1 MSQKTNMDQLVA
13 GISRTEG
20 EKPVDTGA
28 VAAAEA
34 TSTVLPPKRAA
45 SQAERERKKAE
56 TNRSLAA
63 GREAKAPPVPKA
75 PALVGNSDAK
85 TPPASTVGVTAF
97 PAPAVPAA
105 SAEPGPA
112 VHAGGTT
119 AARPNQEG
127 TPEGR
132 HMPEALDPDRKA
144 IEGMNGATGAAQVTL
159 PVPVVPVSNTEQGA
173 PTQADEAPVAP
184 PGEEHRLHAGDR
196 ARAYRERA
204 NTVKSRSTT
213 YMKNTKTVADALKT
227 RRTRQRA
234 MQKESFQLEMMADG
248 AEVQDALTERVR
260 ALGFTLPRLPKLLM
274 EAERSETT
282 YDEVIEWLKSRP
294 ASSARLPS
302 SA

>member
-1 MSQKTNMDQLVA
+1 MSHKTNMDQVVA

-45 SQAERERKKAE
+45 SQAERDRKKAE
-56 TNRSLAA
+56 TNRALAA
-63 GREAKAPPVPKA
+63 GREAKTPPVPEA
-75 PALVGNSDAK
+75 PALVGNSGPT
-85 TPPASTVGVTAF
+85 TPPTSTVGVTAF
-97 PAPAVPAA
+97 PVP

-112 VHAGGTT
+112 VQAGGTT

-127 TPEGR
+127 NPEER
-132 HMPEALDPDRKA
+132 HVPVACASDREAIDGTRGA
-144 IEGMNGATGAAQVTL
+144 IGAAKVASPGSVGST
-159 PVPVVPVSNTEQGA
+159 PSAEPGA
-173 PTQADEAPVAP
+173 PAQADEATVVLPR
-184 PGEEHRLHAGDR
+184 EEDGPHPGDR